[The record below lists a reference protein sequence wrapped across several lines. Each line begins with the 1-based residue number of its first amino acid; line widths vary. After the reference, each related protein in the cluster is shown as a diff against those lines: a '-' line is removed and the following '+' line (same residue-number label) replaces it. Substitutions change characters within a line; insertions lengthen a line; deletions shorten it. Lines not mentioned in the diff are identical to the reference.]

1 MYLQYA
7 FSGRPAPRTGRGC
20 GEYRR
25 DRPTLQRLAMRWAN
39 TCQSRTVTAELRGW
53 ISRAN
58 DAHPWSH
65 NDHYHRWLLRQ
76 LPRRVSRSI
85 DVGCGTGNLVRA
97 LASRVDQA
105 MGIDIDPETI
115 AIASSLSAG
124 NANVEFHTATLT
136 EVASTGYDVVTA
148 IAVVHHLDLSE
159 ALTAMRRLTKPG
171 GKLLIVGCYR
181 SATASDYLI
190 DVVAIPANLLAGLLK
205 SRHASSARIA
215 MSAPAAPTCTTL
227 GQVRKVVA
235 EVLPGA
241 RVRRRLF
248 WRYTLSYTAD

>member
-1 MYLQYA
+1 
-7 FSGRPAPRTGRGC
+7 
-20 GEYRR
+20 
-25 DRPTLQRLAMRWAN
+25 MRW
-39 TCQSRTVTAELRGW
+39 TDMCQSRTVTAELIRW

-76 LPRRVSRSI
+76 LPRRATRSI
-85 DVGCGTGNLVRA
+85 DVGCGTGNLGRA

-115 AIASSLSAG
+115 AIARSLSAG
-124 NANVEFHTATLT
+124 NANVEFRAAALT

-215 MSAPAAPTCTTL
+215 MSAPTAPACTTL

-235 EVLPGA
+235 DVLPGA

>member
-1 MYLQYA
+1 M
-7 FSGRPAPRTGRGC
+7 
-20 GEYRR
+20 
-25 DRPTLQRLAMRWAN
+25 
-39 TCQSRTVTAELRGW
+39 CQSRTVTAELIGW
-53 ISRAN
+53 INRAN
-58 DAHPWSH
+58 HAHPWSH
-65 NDHYHRWLLRQ
+65 NNHYHRWLLRQ
-76 LPRRVSRSI
+76 LPPRATRSI

-105 MGIDIDPETI
+105 TGTDIDPETI
-115 AIASSLSAG
+115 AIARSQSAG
-124 NANVEFHTATLT
+124 NTNVEFHTAALT
-136 EVASTGYDVVTA
+136 EVAGTGYDVVTA

-215 MSAPAAPTCTTL
+215 LSAHTAPPRTTL

-235 EVLPGA
+235 DILPGA
-241 RVRRRLF
+241 QVRRRLF
-248 WRYTLSYTAD
+248 WRYTLSYTAS

>member
-1 MYLQYA
+1 M
-7 FSGRPAPRTGRGC
+7 
-20 GEYRR
+20 
-25 DRPTLQRLAMRWAN
+25 
-39 TCQSRTVTAELRGW
+39 
-53 ISRAN
+53 
-58 DAHPWSH
+58 
-65 NDHYHRWLLRQ
+65 
-76 LPRRVSRSI
+76 
-85 DVGCGTGNLVRA
+85 
-97 LASRVDQA
+97 ASSVDQA
-105 MGIDIDPETI
+105 TGIDIDPKTI
-115 AIASSLSAG
+115 AIARSRSAG
-124 NANVEFHTATLT
+124 NANVEFHTAALT

-159 ALTAMRRLTKPG
+159 ALTAMRLLTKPG

-215 MSAPAAPTCTTL
+215 MSAPTAPTCTTL
-227 GQVRKVVA
+227 GQVRTVVA
-235 EVLPGA
+235 DVLPGA